1 MSKNKKK
8 KKINGRKIFAYVML
22 FVANNR
28 YTFLYIT
35 LKKILVFFN

>member
-22 FVANNR
+22 FVALSFPI
-28 YTFLYIT
+28 TAILSYI
-35 LKKILVFFN
+35 LR